1 MNAFPAGVTSRA
13 RAQIG
18 DAADGAAVDA
28 IELAVGAGR
37 LGRVRG
43 CSAVFRGLTVI
54 ACISLATSR
63 ARARIGDTADSAT
76 VYAPER
82 AVASGPLFRVCGGS
96 ASVTR
101 LAVISRNPR
110 PARARATSGIAAN
123 HTAVYAPELAVVTR
137 RLGRVRRGRASVGV
151 RAIHASESRVTILT
165 FASIWGKAAH
175 GAAIDAVERPEAAV
189 SAG

>member
-1 MNAFPAGVTSRA
+1 MIAFPAGVTFCARA
-13 RAQIG
+13 RSS

-28 IELAVGAGR
+28 IELAVGTGC
-37 LGRVRG
+37 LGLVRG
-43 CSAVFRGLTVI
+43 CSAGCRGLTVI
-54 ACISLATSR
+54 ACIAIATSR

-76 VYAPER
+76 VNAPER
-82 AVASGPLFRVCGGS
+82 AVASGPLLRVCCGI

-101 LAVISRNPR
+101 LAVISGNPR
-110 PARARATSGIAAN
+110 PARARATSSIAAN

-151 RAIHASESRVTILT
+151 RAIHTSESRVAVLT
-165 FASIWGKAAH
+165 FASVWGKAAH
-175 GAAIDAVERPEAAV
+175 CAAIDAVERPEAAV

>member
-1 MNAFPAGVTSRA
+1 MTVNAFPAGVTSCARA
-13 RAQIG
+13 RSS

-37 LGRVRG
+37 LGFVRG

-54 ACISLATSR
+54 ACIALATSR
-63 ARARIGDTADSAT
+63 ARA
-76 VYAPER
+76 
-82 AVASGPLFRVCGGS
+82 
-96 ASVTR
+96 
-101 LAVISRNPR
+101 
-110 PARARATSGIAAN
+110 TSGTAAN